1 MTATQSIDLNQSF
14 SSFLD
19 VQAFFGDA
27 MSGFSLA
34 SEWTTCTEPIV
45 LVQYKGQDWLVI
57 LKQSDV
63 QAPEAAIAVAQRCI
77 HQIKMANDSV
87 RSAIFLETKVGGAG
101 RYEWD
106 VFYANPFGNAIAQLQ
121 NLASLCCKNGV
132 NLVDFLVNI
141 GYESPLAPSQKALEW
156 A

>member
-1 MTATQSIDLNQSF
+1 MTATQSINLNQSF
-14 SSFLD
+14 SSFSD

-34 SEWTTCTEPIV
+34 SEWLTCTEPMV
-45 LVQYKGQDWLVI
+45 LVQYKGQDWRVT
-57 LKQSDV
+57 LKRSDV
-63 QAPEAAIAVAQRCI
+63 QAPEAAIAVAKRYV
-77 HQIKMANDSV
+77 HQIKMANDSI

-106 VFYANPFGNAIAQLQ
+106 VFYANPFGSAISQLQ

-132 NLVDFLVNI
+132 NLMDFLVNV

>member
-1 MTATQSIDLNQSF
+1 MTTTQSLNLTQSF
-14 SSFLD
+14 YSFSD
-19 VQAFFGDA
+19 VQSFFGE
-27 MSGFSLA
+27 MLKGFVMA
-34 SEWTTCTEPIV
+34 SECQTCEESSV
-45 LVQYKGQDWLVI
+45 LVEYKGDAWLVI
-57 LKQSDV
+57 LKPSDV
-63 QAPEAAIAVAQRCI
+63 QAPEAAIAVAQRCV
-77 HQIKMANDSV
+77 HQIKKANESV

-106 VFYANPFGNAIAQLQ
+106 VFYANPFGSSIAQLQ

-132 NLVDFLVNI
+132 NLADFLANV